1 MKKFTN
7 TSGFHR
13 QIILAI
19 FVALFFSLSMTWV
32 ELDPVIDHQRNV
44 DILRSNQQQRLN
56 SDQFSATSGETVIIN
71 EQRVRQMDGII
82 FGSALLVIIIIGGV
96 IANIRNV

>member
-1 MKKFTN
+1 MKKIINTN
-7 TSGFHR
+7 GFHR
-13 QIILAI
+13 PIILAI

-44 DILRSNQQQRLN
+44 DIIRSNQQQLLN
-56 SDQFSATSGETVIIN
+56 PGQFSATSGEIAIIN
-71 EQRVRQMDGII
+71 EQGVRQMDGII